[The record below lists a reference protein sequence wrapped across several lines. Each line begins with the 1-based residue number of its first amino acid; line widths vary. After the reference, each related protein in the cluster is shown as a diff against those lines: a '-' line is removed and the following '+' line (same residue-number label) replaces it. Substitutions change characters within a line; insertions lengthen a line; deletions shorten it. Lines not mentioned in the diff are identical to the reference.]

1 MLAPNLDNAVRLA
14 IFGRRNDAPA
24 KASEPKEVKPLPK
37 EVKPL
42 PKAVKPLP
50 KAVKPLPKA
59 SEAKASEPK
68 AVHCAEC
75 ACQVNAYVVHSNG
88 KKYCS
93 KCYNRGNCTVCRKPL
108 TLFDA
113 RFRKDSGEL
122 YCAGCLSLRAG
133 CAKA

>member
-1 MLAPNLDNAVRLA
+1 MTGTKLDAAVRLA

-24 KASEPKEVKPLPK
+24 KASEPKE
-37 EVKPL
+37 
-42 PKAVKPLP
+42 VKPLP

-88 KKYCS
+88 KEYCS

-122 YCAGCLSLRAG
+122 YCAS